1 MLWNTQQRTLQ
12 QVPRM
17 VRYAVLAFVGLQLVW
32 QTAQHAQTEK
42 LQSLNPP
49 PKIGLVQLMSFG
61 DKVAAAKLL
70 MLWVQ
75 SFDNQAGKILSYHQL
90 DYHALQMWLERIL
103 ELDPRSQ
110 YPLLAASYI
119 YANVTDAVK
128 KRQML
133 DFVYQAFLQDPVHRW
148 SWLAHVTVTAKHRL
162 HDLPLALKYAKA
174 LNSHPSPDMPHH
186 IREMQVFILEEMG
199 ELEQAR
205 LLIGGLLM
213 QGKIHDPH
221 EIRFLNERLQELEQ
235 QTLIP

>member
-1 MLWNTQQRTLQ
+1 MLWNTEQRALQ
-12 QVPRM
+12 QVPRK
-17 VRYAVLAFVGLQLVW
+17 VRYAVLLFVSLQLIW
-32 QTAQHAQTEK
+32 QTAQHSQAEK

-49 PKIGLVQLMSFG
+49 PKMGLVRFMSFG
-61 DKVAAAKLL
+61 DSVAASKLL

-75 SFDNQAGKILSYHQL
+75 SFDNQAGKILSYQQL
-90 DYHALQMWLERIL
+90 DYHALQAWLEHIL

-119 YANVTDAVK
+119 YANVADPVK

-133 DFVYQAFLQDPVHRW
+133 EFVYQEFLRDPAHRW
-148 SWLAHVTVTAKHRL
+148 SWLAHATVTAKHRL

-174 LNSHPSPDMPHH
+174 LNTHSSPDMPHH

-235 QTLIP
+235 QALLP